1 MYTEKEID
9 IGRDGNIQ
17 RNRDRGGRRQR
28 MMEQKGQLIQSAKKL
43 GKKMIII
50 LKIEMMKTQSQRLF
64 AI

>member
-1 MYTEKEID
+1 MISVIHMYTEKEID

-50 LKIEMMKTQSQRLF
+50 LKFEMM
-64 AI
+64 